1 MGNDGYF
8 EWSKVGIGEAQ
19 SQADYKSS
27 HLLLD
32 EGPEWKVSYH
42 QNSTLRFLEQEYEGL
57 IYIEW
62 YLIKIKS

>member
-32 EGPEWKVSYH
+32 EGPE
-42 QNSTLRFLEQEYEGL
+42 
-57 IYIEW
+57 
-62 YLIKIKS
+62 